1 MLFELRSLHFDYA
14 AMLSKVVSV
23 SVHVSMMRHTHYM
36 ECKTSV
42 TGLNYC
48 TNIYSIH
55 LPTPFLSLELEFY
68 YQSSNHK
75 LSRNPFIKAAC
86 CVFNSGRTNRKWV
99 FGMNDLSCKQ
109 LVAL

>member
-23 SVHVSMMRHTHYM
+23 SVHVSVMRHTHYM

-55 LPTPFLSLELEFY
+55 LPTPFFKSGTGN
-68 YQSSNHK
+68 QSSNHK